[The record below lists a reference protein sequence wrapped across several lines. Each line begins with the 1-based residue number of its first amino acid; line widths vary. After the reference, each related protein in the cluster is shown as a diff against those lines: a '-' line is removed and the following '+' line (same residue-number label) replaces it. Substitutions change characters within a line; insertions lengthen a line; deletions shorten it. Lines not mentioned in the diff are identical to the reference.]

1 MNIKQLMAAFVK
13 GARKG
18 KAASVYIEGDTIYSY
33 GRHFPLAVRTAN
45 GFLVN
50 KDKYSVTT
58 SKQQGYLKYELL
70 GLPVAFGTTEELK
83 AADSGRP

>member
-1 MNIKQLMAAFVK
+1 MNIKQVMEAFVN

-18 KAASVYIEGDTIYSY
+18 KAASVFIEGDAIYSY
-33 GRHFPLAVRTAN
+33 GYHFPLAVRTAN

-58 SKQQGYLKYELL
+58 SKQQTFLKQALVGEK
-70 GLPVAFGTTEELK
+70 VAFGTTEELK